1 MKPETYFWL
10 RLILIYCTYFS
21 YSPESVHFNMMQIS
35 MIAAMGNNRVI
46 GAANTMPWYLPA
58 DLKHFKKITL
68 GKPIIMGRKTYAS
81 IGKALPGRLN
91 IVVSSD
97 VNFSLA
103 DATVV
108 HSCEQAIDV
117 AAEYCSK
124 QKIENPEV
132 MIIGGGTIYKH
143 FLAFCHRLYLT
154 HIELDVDGDTYFPDY
169 AAKYNW
175 QETDTET
182 HAPESSN
189 SYSYR
194 FITLVKQAV

>member
-1 MKPETYFWL
+1 M
-10 RLILIYCTYFS
+10 I
-21 YSPESVHFNMMQIS
+21 QIS
-35 MIAAMGNNRVI
+35 MIAAMAKNRVI
-46 GAANTMPWYLPA
+46 GAANAMPWHLPA

-68 GKPIIMGRKTYAS
+68 GKPIIMGRKTYVS

-97 VNFSLA
+97 VDFTLP

-117 AAEYCSK
+117 AATHCEA
-124 QKIENPEV
+124 QKIEEPEV

-154 HIELDVDGDTYFPDY
+154 EIDLDVDGDTYFPDY
-169 AAKYNW
+169 AVNYNW
-175 QETDTET
+175 QKLDSEYHQADPLNPY
-182 HAPESSN
+182 AC
-189 SYSYR
+189 R

>member
-1 MKPETYFWL
+1 
-10 RLILIYCTYFS
+10 
-21 YSPESVHFNMMQIS
+21 MMLIS
-35 MIAAMGNNRVI
+35 MIAAMANNRVI
-46 GAANTMPWYLPA
+46 GADNAMPWHLPA

-68 GKPIIMGRKTYAS
+68 GKPIIMGRKTYVS

-97 VNFSLA
+97 IDFSPT

-108 HSCEQAIDV
+108 QSCEQAIDV
-117 AAEYCSK
+117 AAEYCRK

-169 AAKYNW
+169 AATYDW
-175 QETDTET
+175 QEIDNEAHQAELSTPY
-182 HAPESSN
+182 A
-189 SYSYR
+189 YR
-194 FITLVKQAV
+194 FVTLVKQAV